1 MSEGSS
7 GEVKTTVMEEKSEKQ
22 QGRASLEK
30 GRSCKGYL
38 YYSSTLKS
46 KAKNP
51 RCVGIPRTLRQVPVY
66 VVGQKEPQTLP
77 NFYYGCLGYSV
88 YMTEKDSSAMK
99 QPTKTQLPFCVGLE
113 MLAERKATSSN
124 TSPVPARVQNR
135 NGARTG
141 DPFGVDPR
149 DHLNHNQNQKPSPAP
164 APENGFVTRL
174 NRNANLVA
182 SGVMKNLKRVG
193 KSRSEKSVGKKIL
206 FSSSTSAGGH
216 ETRAHPRRL
225 GAPRRTVVQFRP
237 PSPSS
242 ALNRTPLLTD
252 KGKEED
258 RASHGQNADLH
269 RRRLTETRLPPMLN
283 QASPHTSP
291 PLPRDTPLQS
301 GQNIPPPLTSRATAV
316 GNRHP

>member
-7 GEVKTTVMEEKSEKQ
+7 GEVKRTVMEEKSEQQ

-51 RCVGIPRTLRQVPVY
+51 RCVGIPRTLRQAEAS
-66 VVGQKEPQTLP
+66 KEGRTLAD
-77 NFYYGCLGYSV
+77 FYYGCLGYSV

-99 QPTKTQLPFCVGLE
+99 QPTKTQLPVCVGLE
-113 MLAERKATSSN
+113 ILADRRATSSN

-149 DHLNHNQNQKPSPAP
+149 DHLNQNRKPSPAP
-164 APENGFVTRL
+164 APAPEIGFVTRF

-193 KSRSEKSVGKKIL
+193 NYVK
-206 FSSSTSAGGH
+206 
-216 ETRAHPRRL
+216 ETMEESMDPYRK
-225 GAPRRTVVQFRP
+225 RP
-237 PSPSS
+237 
-242 ALNRTPLLTD
+242 
-252 KGKEED
+252 K
-258 RASHGQNADLH
+258 
-269 RRRLTETRLPPMLN
+269 
-283 QASPHTSP
+283 
-291 PLPRDTPLQS
+291 
-301 GQNIPPPLTSRATAV
+301 
-316 GNRHP
+316 

>member
-7 GEVKTTVMEEKSEKQ
+7 GEVKRTVMEEKSEQQ

-51 RCVGIPRTLRQVPVY
+51 RCVGIPRTLRQVPDY
-66 VVGQKEPQTLP
+66 VVGQSEAEASKEGRTLAD
-77 NFYYGCLGYSV
+77 FYYGCLGYSV

-99 QPTKTQLPFCVGLE
+99 QPTKTQLPVCVGLE
-113 MLAERKATSSN
+113 ILADRRATSSN

-149 DHLNHNQNQKPSPAP
+149 DHLNQNRKPSPARSPAPPP
-164 APENGFVTRL
+164 APENGFVTRF

-193 KSRSEKSVGKKIL
+193 NYVK
-206 FSSSTSAGGH
+206 
-216 ETRAHPRRL
+216 ETMEESMDPYRK
-225 GAPRRTVVQFRP
+225 RP
-237 PSPSS
+237 
-242 ALNRTPLLTD
+242 
-252 KGKEED
+252 K
-258 RASHGQNADLH
+258 
-269 RRRLTETRLPPMLN
+269 
-283 QASPHTSP
+283 
-291 PLPRDTPLQS
+291 
-301 GQNIPPPLTSRATAV
+301 
-316 GNRHP
+316 